1 MSPPRSPCPPLRGVP
16 GVSALMSADHQEG
29 VEHNPEIAPLQTE
42 FEALQAEFE
51 QPKRDFEAKLDE
63 WSERAEPVWKAIAD
77 DLEERAPDVAEL
89 RTNSTWHADEDDD
102 PLFDSRREYLEQI
115 DPGGSRACRRTLWRE
130 RASPS
135 PLFRFEPAVDAPAP
149 LWRRPVYRLL
159 AVGPGR

>member
-63 WSERAEPVWKAIAD
+63 WSERA
-77 DLEERAPDVAEL
+77 DLEGDRRRSRGT
-89 RTNSTWHADEDDD
+89 RTGRSTAAASTS
-102 PLFDSRREYLEQI
+102 SRSIASSGTKANR
-115 DPGGSRACRRTLWRE
+115 PSAGGRRR
-130 RASPS
+130 
-135 PLFRFEPAVDAPAP
+135 
-149 LWRRPVYRLL
+149 
-159 AVGPGR
+159 